1 MYHEDKPVKG
11 TERYS
16 FKKKKKQPTTAI
28 KVIDMQSPV
37 KWFYRNGCYSS
48 QAQFICIQAKAFMQ
62 AIFVMKFD
70 FSFCFSW

>member
-48 QAQFICIQAKAFMQ
+48 QA
-62 AIFVMKFD
+62 
-70 FSFCFSW
+70 